1 MFQKLP
7 VTLLPILIILL
18 FINPTLAV
26 EEITAEEA
34 SAKYNEAV
42 GLIKRHKYSSAIE
55 LLNEIVEAGID
66 DKAQLADALNMLGF
80 SYRKNEK
87 LNFAID
93 NYSEALRID
102 PTHKGANEYVGEA
115 YLKMNKPLLA
125 VKHLKILENICG
137 KKCVEYQNL
146 KKSFDLFLQNSGKN
160 TAQY

>member
-7 VTLLPILIILL
+7 LALLPILILLL

-42 GLIKRHKYSSAIE
+42 SLIKKHKYSDAIE

-66 DKAQLADALNMLGF
+66 DKAQLADVLNMLGF
-80 SYRKNEK
+80 SYRKSNK

-93 NYSEALRID
+93 NYSEALRLD
-102 PTHKGANEYVGEA
+102 PSHKGANEYVGEA
-115 YLKMNKPLLA
+115 YLEMNQPLLA
-125 VKHLKILENICG
+125 VKHLKILQKLCG

>member
-80 SYRKNEK
+80 SYRKSEK

-93 NYSEALRID
+93 NYIEALRLD
-102 PTHKGANEYVGEA
+102 PTHKGANE
-115 YLKMNKPLLA
+115 
-125 VKHLKILENICG
+125 
-137 KKCVEYQNL
+137 
-146 KKSFDLFLQNSGKN
+146 
-160 TAQY
+160 